1 MKLTSLLNS
10 SLALSSIYSD
20 AKLGNVLSSYMFV
33 SEDSLLLDEAVAL
46 FIAHYIASNNQYTED
61 IADRVMRNGF
71 VDVRLFPAGEKVLVD
86 DVDRLVADVYYTP
99 VELDKKFYVVNF
111 AHTANEASQNKLL
124 KTLEEAPSSVCII
137 LKCEKTTNILPT
149 IKSRCQRVEL
159 TPYSYEQLKELLLRY
174 YQENDQFNF
183 ALSVSGGFPGV
194 AISAIED
201 KSRYAMFQ
209 IVRETLLYMKTSKDL
224 LHYSAKWLAQKTR
237 VKELLDNVER
247 FMTDLVFLDAK
258 EGSLIR
264 LKSNIKDLLALRSMG
279 YTSEVALKILPRIAE
294 SKQKLEF
301 NASVT
306 AVIDSTLYSILEVKA
321 KCRK

>member
-1 MKLTSLLNS
+1 MKFASLLNS
-10 SLALSSIYSD
+10 STSLSSLYAD
-20 AKLGNVLSSYMFV
+20 ARAGNVLSAYMFV
-33 SEDSLLLDEAVAL
+33 CEDSALLDEAVAL
-46 FIAHYIASNNQYTED
+46 FIAYRIAQNGQFTEK
-61 IADRVMRNGF
+61 IADRVMRNGY
-71 VDVRLFPAGEKVLVD
+71 VDVRLFPEGDKVKVD

-99 VELDKKFYVVNF
+99 VELDKKFYIINN
-111 AHTANEASQNKLL
+111 AHTANDASQNKLL
-124 KTLEEAPSSVCII
+124 KTLEEAPSSACII

-159 TPYSYEQLKELLLRY
+159 TPYSYEQLKEILLRY

-183 ALSVSGGFPGV
+183 ALSVSGGFPGIAV
-194 AISAIED
+194 SAIED
-201 KSRYAMFQ
+201 KSKYAMFQ

-224 LHYSAKWLAQKTR
+224 LHFSAKWLAQKAR

-264 LKSNIKDLLALRSMG
+264 LKSNVKDLLTLKSMG
-279 YTSEVALKILPRIAE
+279 YTGEVALKILPRIAE

-301 NASVT
+301 NASVI
-306 AVIDSTLYSILEVKA
+306 AVIDSALYSILEVKA